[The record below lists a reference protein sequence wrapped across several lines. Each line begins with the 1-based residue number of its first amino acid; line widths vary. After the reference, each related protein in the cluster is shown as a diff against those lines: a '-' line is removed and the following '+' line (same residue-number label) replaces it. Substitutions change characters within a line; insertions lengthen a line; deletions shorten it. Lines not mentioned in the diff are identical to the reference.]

1 MIEPGRSRLSAS
13 ATLIALEDGE
23 VKVKGLM
30 PECSNYTFLVRVTHA
45 GAELLAV
52 YKPQRGETPLH
63 DFPSGTLCL
72 RERAAYLV
80 SQALRWEI
88 VPVTVMRA
96 EAPLG
101 RGSLQLFVD
110 ADLREHYFT
119 LAARR
124 RDVFE
129 RFAAFDCVINNADRK
144 AGHCL
149 LDGNGHVWGVDHGV
163 SFHALP
169 KLRTVIWD
177 YAGEPVPPPLL
188 ADVAALAER
197 LTTSEEWVTEL
208 RGLLHPREVEA
219 LGDRAR
225 ALVRAGVFPHA
236 RSDRSYPWPPI

>member
-1 MIEPGRSRLSAS
+1 MIEPGRSSLSAS
-13 ATLIALEDGE
+13 ATLAALEKGDVMVE
-23 VKVKGLM
+23 GLM
-30 PECSNYTFLVRVTHA
+30 PECSNYTFLARVTHA
-45 GAELLAV
+45 GGEVLAV

-80 SQALRWEI
+80 SMALGWDI
-88 VPVTVMRA
+88 VPATVMRA

-101 RGSLQLFVD
+101 LGSLQLFVE

-149 LDGNGHVWGVDHGV
+149 LDGDGHVWGVDQGL

-177 YAGEPVPPPLL
+177 YAGDPVPPPLL
-188 ADVAALAER
+188 ANVAALAES
-197 LTTSEEWVTEL
+197 LTTTEAWVTEL
-208 RGLLHPREVEA
+208 RTLLHPREVEA
-219 LGDRAR
+219 LGERAR
-225 ALVRAGVFPHA
+225 ALVRAGVFPHP
-236 RSDRSYPWPPI
+236 RSDRSFPWPPI